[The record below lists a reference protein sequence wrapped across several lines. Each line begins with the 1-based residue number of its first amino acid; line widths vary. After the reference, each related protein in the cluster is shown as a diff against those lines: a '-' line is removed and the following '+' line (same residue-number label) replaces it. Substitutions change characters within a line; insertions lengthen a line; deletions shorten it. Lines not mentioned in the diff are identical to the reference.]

1 MIQNKTLDTL
11 IIFTVLICSLT
22 LPAGASS
29 DALNSDALNSDTL
42 KIADSTGDWGY
53 PTPFG
58 HYPRGP
64 GYLRMNLIFETL
76 IWKDE
81 NGFIPN
87 LASEWVYD
95 EAETA
100 YIFTLNKDAAWTDG
114 TDFSAEDV
122 KFTFDYYKEHP
133 YKWGDISVV
142 ESCEVLDAETV
153 KIKLVEPF
161 APFIHEIAGVI
172 PILPKH
178 IWEDVSDPASFVGDK
193 ALIGTGPYILEDYN
207 REQGS
212 YLYRANPDYYLG
224 TPAFEKLMYV
234 KVNDGQTA
242 LQNGDVD
249 LAQIEP
255 EAVSVLEAGGFET
268 YSSSGIFTYK
278 LLINHEIEP
287 FSSKEFRQALAYAI
301 DRQEVLDK
309 AARGYGTPG
318 NLGLLSSSNEW
329 YSPDQAAYEYSPEK
343 ARELLEGLGYA
354 LEDGVYV
361 KDGETLEVEILTT
374 PTESRT
380 AEIVGAQLE
389 KLGIKVTITSLDK
402 TTKDARTKSR
412 DFELS
417 INGHGGVGRDPEVLY
432 EMYTENLSV
441 NGAQYTENEELNEK
455 ILAQLH
461 EMDNDTR
468 LELTAECQK
477 LIAEDVPSITLYYPN
492 YYYGSSGKADWFITR
507 GGIAGGFSSIDNKM
521 CLLSREGEG
530 VSDSKTGSSGAET
543 DTSPA
548 GSKAGPDSSESTP
561 FLSLSLS
568 IAVLGIAGIIFRQ
581 RKS

>member
-1 MIQNKTLDTL
+1 MILIKNPGTL
-11 IIFTVLICSLT
+11 ILFTVLICSLS
-22 LPAGASS
+22 LPAGANS
-29 DALNSDALNSDTL
+29 DALNSDAL

-53 PTPFG
+53 PNPFG

-76 IWKDE
+76 VWKDE

-100 YIFTLNKDAAWTDG
+100 YIFTLNKNATWTDG
-114 TDFSAEDV
+114 TDFSADDV

-133 YKWGDISVV
+133 YKWGDVSVV
-142 ESCEVLDAETV
+142 ESCEVLDADMV

-161 APFIHEIAGVI
+161 APFIHEMAGVI
-172 PILPKH
+172 PIIPKH
-178 IWEDVSDPASFVGDK
+178 IWENVSDPVSFVGDE

-212 YLYRANPDYYLG
+212 YLYRANSDYYLG
-224 TPAFEKLMYV
+224 TPAFEKLMYL
-234 KVNDGQTA
+234 KVSDGQTA

-268 YSSSGIFTYK
+268 YSSSGLFNYK

-287 FSSKEFRQALAYAI
+287 FSSKKFRQALAYAI

-329 YSPDQAAYEYSPEK
+329 YSLDQAAYEYSPEK

-354 LEDGVYV
+354 REDRMYV
-361 KDGETLEVEILTT
+361 KDGKILEVEILTT

-402 TTKDARTKSR
+402 TAKDARTKSR

-417 INGHGGVGRDPEVLY
+417 INGHGGVGRDPEILY

-441 NGAQYTENEELNEK
+441 NSAQYTENEELNEK
-455 ILAQLH
+455 LLAQLH
-461 EMDNDTR
+461 EMDYDTR

-477 LIAEDVPSITLYYPN
+477 LISEDVPSITLYYPN

-507 GGIAGGFSSIDNKM
+507 GGIAGGFSNMDNKM

-530 VSDSKTGSSGAET
+530 ISNSKTGSLGAET

-548 GSKAGPDSSESTP
+548 GSKAGPDSSESVP

-581 RKS
+581 RKN